1 LVPRQSDRHPKGLL
15 AVSKLRIATVV
26 ALAAVALAGCQ
37 RNPLIVRR
45 ALCPAVAVP
54 IYAGDITLFQP
65 GTGPDAG
72 NIDLSATI
80 TNVRDTCT
88 ESPALLA
95 TNITYQVVARRS
107 ATIGARRVSLP
118 VFAAVVQ
125 GGNLIV
131 SKQIGSV
138 DLDFAD
144 GQARAVAGA
153 SARGS
158 VARSATTLPADIQA
172 KINRKRKAG
181 DIDAATDPMSDPLIR
196 AALRAASF
204 EVLVGFQ
211 LTDQALGYNVTK

>member
-1 LVPRQSDRHPKGLL
+1 M
-15 AVSKLRIATVV
+15 SKLRIATVV
-26 ALAAVALAGCQ
+26 VIAAMALAACQ
-37 RNPLIVRR
+37 RNPLVVRR

-65 GTGPDAG
+65 GTGPDAA
-72 NIDLSATI
+72 NIDVTATI

-88 ESPALLA
+88 ESPETLM
-95 TNITYQVVARRS
+95 TSVTYQVVARRS
-107 ATIGARRVSLP
+107 ATNGARRVSLP

-125 GGNLIV
+125 GGNLVV
-131 SKQIGSV
+131 SKQIGRV

-158 VARSATTLPADIQA
+158 VARSATALPADIQT

-181 DIDAATDPMSDPLIR
+181 DLDAATDPMSDPLVR

-204 EVLVGFQ
+204 ELLVGFQ

>member
-1 LVPRQSDRHPKGLL
+1 MP
-15 AVSKLRIATVV
+15 KLRIAIVVAVFTVV
-26 ALAAVALAGCQ
+26 LAGCQ

-80 TNVRDTCT
+80 TNVRDTCA
-88 ESPALLA
+88 ESPGMLV
-95 TNITYQVVARRS
+95 TNINYQIVARRS
-107 ATIGARRVSLP
+107 VSNGARRVSLP

-158 VARSATTLPADIQA
+158 VARSATALADDIQA
-172 KINRKRKAG
+172 RINRKRKAG
-181 DIDAATDPMSDPLIR
+181 DIDAATDPMSDPLVR

-211 LTDQALGYNVTK
+211 LTDQSLGYNVTK

>member
-1 LVPRQSDRHPKGLL
+1 LVPRPSGRHPKGLP
-15 AVSKLRIATVV
+15 AVSKLRIATIVV
-26 ALAAVALAGCQ
+26 IAAMALAACQ

-65 GTGPDAG
+65 GTGPDAA
-72 NIDLSATI
+72 NIDVTATI

-88 ESPALLA
+88 ESPETLM
-95 TNITYQVVARRS
+95 TSVTYQVVARRS
-107 ATIGARRVSLP
+107 ATNGARRVSLP

-125 GGNLIV
+125 GGNLVV

-158 VARSATTLPADIQA
+158 VARSATALPADIQT

-181 DIDAATDPMSDPLIR
+181 DLDAATDPMSDPLVR

-204 EVLVGFQ
+204 ELLVGFQ

>member
-1 LVPRQSDRHPKGLL
+1 LVPRPSGRHPKGLL
-15 AVSKLRIATVV
+15 AVSKLRIATIVV
-26 ALAAVALAGCQ
+26 IAAMALAACQ

-65 GTGPDAG
+65 GTGPDAA
-72 NIDLSATI
+72 NIDVTATI
-80 TNVRDTCT
+80 TNVRDTCA
-88 ESPALLA
+88 ESPETLM
-95 TNITYQVVARRS
+95 TSVTYQVVARRS
-107 ATIGARRVSLP
+107 ATNGARRVSLP

-125 GGNLIV
+125 GGNLVV
-131 SKQIGSV
+131 SKQIGRV

-158 VARSATTLPADIQA
+158 VARSATALPADIQT

-181 DIDAATDPMSDPLIR
+181 DLDAATDPMSDPLVR

-204 EVLVGFQ
+204 ELLVGFQ